1 VRTLN
6 LDSAAAISPSFLV
19 ISESRSLADIP
30 WSFSICFRFE
40 YAKVNQFVLHKI
52 NNKTTKRNNSYIK
65 SHTSAFLAASQR
77 SMLDGEHEG
86 LRLVSACFFR
96 LLNLVAFHFVKNKLS
111 SFKKDDG

>member
-1 VRTLN
+1 
-6 LDSAAAISPSFLV
+6 V

-40 YAKVNQFVLHKI
+40 YAKVNQFVLHKT
-52 NNKTTKRNNSYIK
+52 NNKTKRNNSKIK

-77 SMLDGEHEG
+77 SMLDREQKG
-86 LRLVSACFFR
+86 LRLVAACFFR
-96 LLNLVAFHFVKNKLS
+96 LLNLVAIHFFKNKLS